1 VARVEEQPD
10 GLVFGTDEERRKQRR
25 SFILMVKLT
34 LLPFLTL
41 MGLTSGI
48 ALTGAGLPGAVGA
61 VCSVVLMVLLPWIA
75 LRALN
80 RRLRFWY
87 ALTPEGLE
95 VGPRKRGWLVP
106 YDEVALV
113 RESNPEEVGEDR
125 YVEVTAGSKSAKI
138 LLNPEDVGPGARAIA
153 ARCRCAVRIDE
164 RGAEHMP
171 AALDGDLGSEEAR
184 LAIRNLSVLRER
196 YFQVAVRFG
205 VAFLVPLAGLL
216 YVAAAFL
223 GLGPMDAGLR
233 KGWGISSVFFTGLFG
248 YCGLMQYRQLQAWDR
263 VCARY
268 AEPAD
273 APALGREG

>member
-1 VARVEEQPD
+1 MARVEEPD
-10 GLVFGTDEERRKQRR
+10 GRVFQTDEARQKQRR
-25 SFILMVKLT
+25 SFILTVKLT

-41 MGLTSGI
+41 MGLATGI

-61 VCSVVLMVLLPWIA
+61 ACSVVLMVLLPWVA

-87 ALTPEGLE
+87 ALIPEGLE

-113 RESNPEEVGEDR
+113 RESNLQEVGEDR
-125 YVEVTAGSKSAKI
+125 YVEVTAGSKSAKV
-138 LLNPEDVGPGARAIA
+138 LLNPEDVGPCARAIA
-153 ARCRCAVRIDE
+153 ARCRCAVRVDE

-171 AALDGDLGSEEAR
+171 KALDGDLGSEEAR
-184 LAIRNLSVLRER
+184 LAIRNLSLLRDR
-196 YFQVAVRFG
+196 YCQAAARFS
-205 VAFLVPLAGLL
+205 VAFLVVLAGLL
-216 YVAAAFL
+216 YVGAAFL
-223 GLGPMDAGLR
+223 GVVPMDAGLR
-233 KGWGISSVFFTGLFG
+233 KGLAISTVFFTAMFG
-248 YCGLMQYRQLQAWDR
+248 YCGFMQRRQLRAWDR

-273 APALGREG
+273 APVLRPEG

>member
-1 VARVEEQPD
+1 MARLEGPD
-10 GLVFGTDEERRKQRR
+10 GRVFETDEARRKGRR
-25 SFILMVKLT
+25 SYVLTLKMT
-34 LLPFLTL
+34 LLPFLAL

-95 VGPRKRGWLVP
+95 VGPRKRGWVAP

-113 RESNPEEVGEDR
+113 RESNVEEIGEDR
-125 YVEVTAGSKSAKI
+125 YVEVTAGPKSAKI
-138 LLNPEDVGPGARAIA
+138 VLNPEDVEPCARAIA
-153 ARCRCAVRIDE
+153 ARCRCAVRVDE

-184 LAIRNLSVLRER
+184 LAIRNLSLLRGL
-196 YFQVAVRFG
+196 YFQAAVRFS
-205 VAFLVPLAGLL
+205 VVFLAALAGLL
-216 YVAAAFL
+216 YVGAAFL
-223 GLGPMDAGLR
+223 GLVPMDDGLR
-233 KGWGISSVFFTGLFG
+233 KGLGISSIFFAGLFG

-273 APALGREG
+273 APALRRQG